1 MNIHTF
7 GDSHSNKQISHW
19 GIHNISNIKDHHLG
33 PKLMYSFGSNPFD
46 VCNIKTPNYQVN
58 ENDIVIFC
66 FGEIDCRCHVHKH
79 ITNENTYQSII
90 NELVEKYFA
99 AIKQNVE
106 QYNNLFVC
114 VYNVVPPL
122 QTKGKGNP
130 EYPFLGTNEERKE
143 YHEYMN
149 KQLKC
154 MCQLH
159 NYYFFDIYEQSCNKN
174 GFIERSYTDKCGVH
188 LRHAKHAKV
197 VIEDIIEKAKQ
208 NANNKE

>member
-7 GDSHSNKQISHW
+7 GDSHANKKISHW
-19 GIHNISNIKDHHLG
+19 GIHDISNIKEHHLG
-33 PKLMYSFGSNPFD
+33 PKLMYTFGSKGLD
-46 VCNIKTPNYQVN
+46 VCNIKSPNYQVN

-79 ITNENTYQSII
+79 ITSEKTYQNII
-90 NELVEKYFA
+90 NELVENYFK

-122 QTKGKGNP
+122 YTTAKGHP
-130 EYPFLGTNEERKE
+130 DFPFLGTNEERRE
-143 YHEYMN
+143 YTKYMN
-149 KQLKC
+149 NQLKRLC
-154 MCQLH
+154 EVH

-174 GFIERSYTDKCGVH
+174 GFIERSYTDNCGIH
-188 LRHAKHAKV
+188 LRHTKDAKV
-197 VIEDIIEKAKQ
+197 VIDDIIKKAKQ
-208 NANNKE
+208 KLIK

>member
-7 GDSHSNKQISHW
+7 GDSHASREHSQW
-19 GIHNISNIKDHHLG
+19 GFHNMSNIKDNNLG
-33 PKLMYSFGSNPFD
+33 PKLMYTFGSKRLGF
-46 VCNIKTPNYQVN
+46 CNIKLPKYQVK

-79 ITNENTYQSII
+79 INSVRTYKDII
-90 NELVEKYFA
+90 NELVENYFK

-122 QTKGKGNP
+122 YTTIEGHPQF
-130 EYPFLGTNEERKE
+130 PFLGTNEERRE
-143 YHEYMN
+143 YTKYMN
-149 KQLKC
+149 NQLKRLC
-154 MCQLH
+154 EVH

-174 GFIERSYTDKCGVH
+174 GFIERSYTDSCGIH
-188 LRHAKHAKV
+188 LRHTKDAKV
-197 VIEDIIEKAKQ
+197 VINDIIKKAKQ
-208 NANNKE
+208 KLIK